1 MEMKDQETKFMA
13 NIAFIFK
20 IITIIACIQT
30 HKHTENTNSGLCM
43 TAHF

>member
-20 IITIIACIQT
+20 IITVIKHAYKHINTQKTQT
-30 HKHTENTNSGLCM
+30 LDCV
-43 TAHF
+43 